1 MKACTEFQ
9 ALLDLFLDGELSDEE
24 MGRVADHLDRC
35 EACRAYI
42 DDGLAI
48 RAALPRA
55 EETAVPEGFA
65 ESVMEAV
72 RRSPQLIPPA
82 GRRTSRPWVR
92 TFASLAAACF
102 VLAVAL
108 GALPELRGGGSGMD
122 TAAVTASSAPSSFG
136 GADAP
141 ADAPAGAPETR
152 MAEACLVS
160 PEEAPAD
167 APAGDMETPIEET
180 PADADSWEGNTFA
193 VNPAAAPSADSAAN
207 GAAEDLDPAESE
219 AAQEEKEKTAG
230 RAGIFQVE
238 IPAEQEELL
247 APFPLRQ
254 EESGRE
260 YYALTAEEY
269 RTLAAAL
276 EARGVAP
283 EPLPEGAETVQ
294 VSVR

>member
-9 ALLDLFLDGELSDEE
+9 ALLDLFLDGELSAEE

-55 EETAVPEGFA
+55 EETAAPEGFA

-122 TAAVTASSAPSSFG
+122 TAAVTASSAPTSSG
-136 GADAP
+136 G

-152 MAEACLVS
+152 MAEACPAT

-167 APAGDMETPIEET
+167 A
-180 PADADSWEGNTFA
+180 DSWRGNTFA
-193 VNPAAAPSADSAAN
+193 CSPAAADSAGN

-219 AAQEEKEKTAG
+219 ADLEEKEKTV
-230 RAGIFQVE
+230 RRDGIFQVE
-238 IPAEQEELL
+238 IPAEQEDLL
-247 APFPLRQ
+247 ASFPLRQ
-254 EESGRE
+254 DESGRE
-260 YYALTAEEY
+260 CYALTAEEY

-276 EARGVAP
+276 ETRGVTP

-294 VSVR
+294 VRVR